1 MDPQQTPTR
10 RPTTWPD
17 VALIAVVAVFA
28 LAALWIIF
36 R

>member
-1 MDPQQTPTR
+1 MPDR

-17 VALIAVVAVFA
+17 VGILVVLALFLLA
-28 LAALWIIF
+28 LAWIIF